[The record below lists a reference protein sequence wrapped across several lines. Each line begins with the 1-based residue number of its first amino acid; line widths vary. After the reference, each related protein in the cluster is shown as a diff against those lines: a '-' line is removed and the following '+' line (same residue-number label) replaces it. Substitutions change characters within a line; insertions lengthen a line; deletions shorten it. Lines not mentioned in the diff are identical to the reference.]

1 MPNFYDAKAL
11 FMLVC
16 GMKIEIETNMCHY
29 DDSQHKNSS
38 SFSFITSTFVPHLS
52 LKTPQPSA

>member
-29 DDSQHKNSS
+29 DDSQHKNS
-38 SFSFITSTFVPHLS
+38 
-52 LKTPQPSA
+52 